1 MPDQINK
8 ESLEKTTRKNPPG
21 SSART
26 ERSAG
31 FLCWLAALVC
41 IFLMLLGTGTLSKL
55 GFSAESQLPEIY
67 GTALTLCLS
76 CIGLG
81 EINFKILGSIAG
93 LLIIA
98 LVLYKIEASNY
109 KEGKK

>member
-1 MPDQINK
+1 MPDQIIN
-8 ESLEKTTRKNPPG
+8 ESSDKTPKKTPPV

-31 FLCWLAALVC
+31 VLFWLAALVC

-93 LLIIA
+93 LLIIT
-98 LVLYKIEASNY
+98 LVFYKIESSNY
-109 KEGKK
+109 REGKK